1 MSCNCIVAAP
11 SRSRLN
17 SNAWTVGSTTH
28 AREINHARCYLFP
41 SWLTFTSPP
50 QLSRSAG
57 LLAEVRHMSPFDVAP
72 WTFLTRFSTNLNV
85 PSSHPRT
92 TRLTGNSSNDSLTL
106 LTRYVAICLISIQV
120 SGWYPFLRM
129 TLLRCYETTANFGW
143 LLYDLCSCRNSYIP
157 LASSKVFNS
166 TDSICSFGL
175 AKRLGTETWIST
187 AFVAKNSYGYIPGNF
202 NFTRLSDNR
211 LVGV

>member
-1 MSCNCIVAAP
+1 MLGKWIMLAVICFPAEWPLRHLHNC
-11 SRSRLN
+11 
-17 SNAWTVGSTTH
+17 
-28 AREINHARCYLFP
+28 
-41 SWLTFTSPP
+41 
-50 QLSRSAG
+50 QG
-57 LLAEVRHMSPFDVAP
+57 LLGWGHMSPFDVAS
-72 WTFLTRFSTNLNV
+72 WNFLTRFSTNLNL
-85 PSSHPRT
+85 PCKQT
-92 TRLTGNSSNDSLTL
+92 LAKARLKLRRLAIPTQLGWQEILPKTL
-106 LTRYVAICLISIQV
+106 WHCLRDLWPYALIPIQA

-129 TLLRCYETTANFGW
+129 TLLRCYETTTNFGW

-157 LASSKVFNS
+157 LASSKIFNS

-202 NFTRLSDNR
+202 NFTRLSGNR